1 MIIKKYELKKIE
13 KNNYK
18 FFLFYGKNN
27 GFKDEVINDL
37 FLKNFDGTII
47 RYDEQEFISN
57 FEVVVTEIMTKS
69 LFDSKKILIISR
81 VSDKISKYIEE
92 INNREINDISIIL
105 KSGILEKRSKLR
117 SLFEKNNKL
126 ITIPFYEE
134 SSSELTQVVINFLRD
149 NKIKLSRESV
159 NLLVNR
165 SSGDRE
171 NIKIELEK
179 ILNYSFSNKNIDFEV
194 INKLS
199 NLAENFG
206 INELVD
212 SYLDK
217 NLKNVVKILNENNFS
232 QDDCVLITRTMQNK
246 SKRLLNII
254 ERFQKNNNLEEVIS
268 NTKPPI
274 FWKDKEVVKKQVN
287 NWKLIDLKNK
297 IYQINEIESLIKNN
311 SQNSLNI
318 VSDFMLNY

>member
-1 MIIKKYELKKIE
+1 MIIKQYELKKIE
-13 KNNYK
+13 KKKYNIY
-18 FFLFYGKNN
+18 LFYGKNN
-27 GFKDEVINDL
+27 GFKDDVISDF
-37 FLKNFDGTII
+37 FLKNFDGKII
-47 RYDEQEFISN
+47 RYDEKEFINN
-57 FEVVVTEIMTKS
+57 FDVIATEILTKS
-69 LFDSKKILIISR
+69 LFESKKILIISR

-92 INNREINDISIIL
+92 INNSEINDISIIL
-105 KSGILEKRSKLR
+105 KSEILEKRSKLR
-117 SLFEKNNKL
+117 SLFERNSKL
-126 ITIPFYEE
+126 ITVPFYEE
-134 SSSELTQVVINFLRD
+134 SSSELTQLVINFLRD

-194 INKLS
+194 VSKLS

-206 INELVD
+206 ISELAD
-212 SYLDK
+212 SFLEK

-232 QDDCVLITRTMQNK
+232 QDDCILITRTVLNK

-268 NTKPPI
+268 NTKPSI
-274 FWKDKEVVKKQVN
+274 FWKDKEIVKKQVN

-318 VSDFMLNY
+318 LFNFMLNY

>member
-27 GFKDEVINDL
+27 GFKDEVINDF

-57 FEVVVTEIMTKS
+57 FEVVATEIMTKS

-212 SYLDK
+212 SYLEK

-274 FWKDKEVVKKQVN
+274 FWKDKEVIKKQVN

-318 VSDFMLNY
+318 VSDFILNY

>member
-212 SYLDK
+212 SYLEK

>member
-27 GFKDEVINDL
+27 GFKDEIINDF

-57 FEVVVTEIMTKS
+57 FEVVATEIMTKS

-212 SYLDK
+212 SYLEK
-217 NLKNVVKILNENNFS
+217 NLKNVVKILSENNFS

-297 IYQINEIESLIKNN
+297 IYQINEIESLIKKN

-318 VSDFMLNY
+318 VSDFILNY

>member
-199 NLAENFG
+199 NLAVNFG

>member
-92 INNREINDISIIL
+92 IINREINDISIIL

-212 SYLDK
+212 SYLEK

>member
-27 GFKDEVINDL
+27 GFKDEVINDF

-57 FEVVVTEIMTKS
+57 FEVVATEIMTKS

-179 ILNYSFSNKNIDFEV
+179 F
-194 INKLS
+194 
-199 NLAENFG
+199 
-206 INELVD
+206 
-212 SYLDK
+212 
-217 NLKNVVKILNENNFS
+217 
-232 QDDCVLITRTMQNK
+232 
-246 SKRLLNII
+246 
-254 ERFQKNNNLEEVIS
+254 
-268 NTKPPI
+268 
-274 FWKDKEVVKKQVN
+274 
-287 NWKLIDLKNK
+287 
-297 IYQINEIESLIKNN
+297 
-311 SQNSLNI
+311 
-318 VSDFMLNY
+318 

>member
-1 MIIKKYELKKIE
+1 
-13 KNNYK
+13 
-18 FFLFYGKNN
+18 
-27 GFKDEVINDL
+27 
-37 FLKNFDGTII
+37 
-47 RYDEQEFISN
+47 
-57 FEVVVTEIMTKS
+57 MTKS

-212 SYLDK
+212 SYLEK

-274 FWKDKEVVKKQVN
+274 FWKDKEVIKKQVN

-318 VSDFMLNY
+318 VSDFILNY